1 MSDFNLIK
9 RCQIKVR
16 SNVMKR
22 KLGSSVFL
30 FFYFISIII
39 VLFSA
44 CTTSRGT
51 QFDETQISKIEKGK
65 TTQAQILDLLGEPSS
80 KGVNTDG
87 KTQWKYEYSQLTAYF
102 VTTSEKITKILTI
115 TFNKE
120 NVVEEFQYQE
130 SKL

>member
-1 MSDFNLIK
+1 
-9 RCQIKVR
+9 
-16 SNVMKR
+16 MKR